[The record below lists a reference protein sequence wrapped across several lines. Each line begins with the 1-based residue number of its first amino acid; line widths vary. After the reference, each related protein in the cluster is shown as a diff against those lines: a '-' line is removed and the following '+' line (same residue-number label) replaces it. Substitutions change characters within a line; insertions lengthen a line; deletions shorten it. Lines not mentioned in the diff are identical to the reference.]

1 MATITPV
8 GEWRSPHTHRVKW
21 SALTGSSD
29 TALGASEV
37 NLAYKTVSVTGAFGS
52 ATVTIQ
58 GSNATTESTA
68 TDWATLNDING
79 SALTFT
85 ADRMETI
92 AENPMWIRPVASG
105 ATGGT
110 SVDVIMISTRA

>member
-1 MATITPV
+1 MATILPI
-8 GEWRSPHTHRVKW
+8 GEWVAPGTHRVSW
-21 SALTGSSD
+21 SALTGSGD
-29 TALGASEV
+29 TCLGASDR
-37 NLAYKTVSVTGAFGS
+37 NLSYKTVNVTGVFES
-52 ATVTIQ
+52 STVTIQ
-58 GSNATTESTA
+58 GSNATDRATA
-68 TDWATLNDING
+68 TDWVTLNDING

-110 SVDVIMISTRA
+110 NVRVVMVSVQA